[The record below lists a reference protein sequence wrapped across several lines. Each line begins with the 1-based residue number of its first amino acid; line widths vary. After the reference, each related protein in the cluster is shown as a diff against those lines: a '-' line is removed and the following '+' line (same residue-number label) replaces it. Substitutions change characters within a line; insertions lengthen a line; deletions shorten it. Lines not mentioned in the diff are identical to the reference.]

1 MLSLISKF
9 SKYIITPCINQKLH
23 SNWLISTFGL
33 QILRHYYVT
42 ITHTVRSNFYSRS
55 LSPTHFANSRQRT
68 IADQK
73 RIVFAISDISST
85 RRWSLFILAFETA
98 SGWRFAKFPPP
109 LPPPHSYLCFP
120 FSPPPIPLLCP
131 RASLFS
137 KRIYR
142 RPGPDAL
149 SNDLYRCFAKFV
161 EPPLASGVANVA
173 EGKRITRLAA
183 SGPKRYQDGV
193 LSRLI

>member
-1 MLSLISKF
+1 M
-9 SKYIITPCINQKLH
+9 
-23 SNWLISTFGL
+23 FGL
-33 QILRHYYVT
+33 QILLRHY
-42 ITHTVRSNFYSRS
+42 HTSTTRSNFYSLQS
-55 LSPTHFANSRQRT
+55 LSPTRFANNRQRT
-68 IADQK
+68 IADQE
-73 RIVFAISDISST
+73 RIVFAINDISPT

-98 SGWRFAKFPPP
+98 SGWRFAKFPPRHLLHP
-109 LPPPHSYLCFP
+109 TPISVSLSPFPP
-120 FSPPPIPLLCP
+120 SPSSAARQP
-131 RASLFS
+131 FS